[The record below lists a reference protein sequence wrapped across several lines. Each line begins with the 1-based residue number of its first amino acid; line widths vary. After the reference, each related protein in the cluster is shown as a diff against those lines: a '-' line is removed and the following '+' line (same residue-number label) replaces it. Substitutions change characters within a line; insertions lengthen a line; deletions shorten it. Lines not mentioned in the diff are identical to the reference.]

1 MFEFLK
7 GVANAFGEEVPSSLD
22 SLQDYA
28 SITTTAARVHVGDS
42 KETRDH
48 HSMFSELHA
57 ILDNREQVL
66 LQEAQEVVRR
76 KLGLVDRQQEDLQLA
91 LTHASSC

>member
-1 MFEFLK
+1 MK
-7 GVANAFGEEVPSSLD
+7 GVANAFREEVPSSLD

-28 SITTTAARVHVGDS
+28 SITTTAARYVGDS

-57 ILDNREQVL
+57 IVDNHEQVL
-66 LQEAQEVVRR
+66 LQGTQEVVGR
-76 KLGLVDRQQEDLQLA
+76 KLSLVDRQQEDLQLA
-91 LTHASSC
+91 LTHAFSC

>member
-1 MFEFLK
+1 MHSERRFH
-7 GVANAFGEEVPSSLD
+7 PCSLD

-28 SITTTAARVHVGDS
+28 SITTAAARMGDS

-48 HSMFSELHA
+48 HSMFSELHT
-57 ILDNREQVL
+57 ILDNCEQVL
-66 LQEAQEVVRR
+66 LQETQEVVGR
-76 KLGLVDRQQEDLQLA
+76 KLSLVGRQQEDLQLA